1 MEIRRLGERGPLV
14 SIVGVGCNNFGMRL
28 DRPATERVVGAALDA
43 GITHF
48 DTAELYG
55 DGRSEEFLGRAL
67 GARRDDVVIATKF
80 APRPPDQPWTPGA
93 LRSRILEACD
103 LSLRRLGT
111 DRIDLYYQHF
121 WDSEAPL
128 NEVKEAFATLVAQGK
143 VGAVASSRVTADQVD
158 DGASADVGFVA
169 TEIEWSLLRRDVED
183 SVVPAAR
190 RHGLGIVPFYPLA
203 SGLLSGKYHRGQPFP
218 KGSRMDA
225 MPYFSSIAT
234 DDNLRHVERLRSWA
248 NARGRSV
255 LELAIAWLASHPEVS
270 SVITGAT
277 TPEQVRENVAAA
289 EAWRL
294 TPEEL
299 LEVSGLAV
307 EPTHSGS

>member
-1 MEIRRLGERGPLV
+1 MEIRRLGDRGPLV
-14 SIVGVGCNNFGMRL
+14 SIVGLGCNNFGMRL
-28 DRPATERVVGAALDA
+28 DRRATERVVGAALDA
-43 GITHF
+43 GVTHF

-67 GARRDDVVIATKF
+67 GPHRDEVVIATKF
-80 APRPPDQPWTPGA
+80 APRPPDQPSTPGA
-93 LRSRILEACD
+93 LRTRILEACD

-128 NEVKEAFATLVAQGK
+128 EEVRDAFAKLHADGK
-143 VGAVASSRVTADQVD
+143 VRCFASSRVTADQID
-158 DGASADVGFVA
+158 DGASANVGFVA
-169 TEIEWSLLRRDVED
+169 TEIEWSLLRREVED

-218 KGSRMDA
+218 KGSRMEA
-225 MPYFSSIAT
+225 MPYFTSIAT
-234 DDNLRHVERLRSWA
+234 DENLRHVERLRAWA
-248 NARGRSV
+248 NARGRSI
-255 LELAIAWLASHPEVS
+255 LELAIAWLASHDEVS

-294 TPEEL
+294 TREEL
-299 LEVSGLAV
+299 VDVPRVVFG
-307 EPTHSGS
+307 PTHPGS

>member
-1 MEIRRLGERGPLV
+1 MEIRRLGDRGPLV
-14 SIVGVGCNNFGMRL
+14 SIVGLGCNNFGMRL
-28 DRPATERVVGAALDA
+28 DRRASERVVGAALDA
-43 GITHF
+43 GVTHF

-67 GARRDDVVIATKF
+67 GPHRDEVVIATKF
-80 APRPPDQPWTPGA
+80 APRPPDQPSTPGA
-93 LRSRILEACD
+93 LRTRILEACD

-128 NEVKEAFATLVAQGK
+128 EEVRDAFAKLHADGK
-143 VGAVASSRVTADQVD
+143 VRDFASSRVTADQID
-158 DGASADVGFVA
+158 DGASANVGFVA
-169 TEIEWSLLRRDVED
+169 TEIEWSLLRREVED
-183 SVVPAAR
+183 SIVPAAR

-218 KGSRMDA
+218 KGSRMEA

-234 DDNLRHVERLRSWA
+234 DENLRHVERLRAWA
-248 NARGRSV
+248 DARGRSI
-255 LELAIAWLASHPEVS
+255 LELAIAWLASHDEVS

-294 TPEEL
+294 TREEL
-299 LEVSGLAV
+299 LEVPRAV
-307 EPTHSGS
+307 VGPTHPGS